1 MRNTSDGGKL
11 NPNYSARWKSPGGAK
26 ENFRFNNNLMIVR
39 VSWEI
44 YFSKSPENVRI
55 FTFFAAVFAWI
66 EWDWSWKI
74 NPHPIPTLHSKA
86 VIALFYMT
94 GYFDVFSIIFI
105 DKEKI
110 KKKLSF
116 FFRKRIYFVSR
127 SREESNNGIN
137 LATNFQHARRKIV
150 VRQQKVNFIK
160 YECETAEMAFKTDLW
175 VF

>member
-116 FFRKRIYFVSR
+116 FSVNGFTSWVDRGKKVITELISLQIFSTQDGKLLFANKR
-127 SREESNNGIN
+127 
-137 LATNFQHARRKIV
+137 
-150 VRQQKVNFIK
+150 
-160 YECETAEMAFKTDLW
+160 
-175 VF
+175 